1 LTQEQ
6 SDRLHPLFNELSQKL
21 NAYLNSLTQKP
32 KGKQSRVNSK
42 QSTTNSQKST
52 VNSTLPPLGE
62 IFEESIISSLDHL
75 GRYSR
80 RFCPPPRIQNIK
92 NMQKNNPTDNNFKIV
107 TFMPSQP
114 CGAEPQKAEAKSK
127 GNVT

>member
-52 VNSTLPPLGE
+52 VNSQQSTVLYHLWEKYLRKALFHRSTTLGAIPEG
-62 IFEESIISSLDHL
+62 FVHHL
-75 GRYSR
+75 
-80 RFCPPPRIQNIK
+80 
-92 NMQKNNPTDNNFKIV
+92 
-107 TFMPSQP
+107 
-114 CGAEPQKAEAKSK
+114 
-127 GNVT
+127 